1 MPIVRASLILLPIA
15 VALVGCAGGDDAGSA
30 ERFCGEIQ
38 VNAELLTQPNL
49 QFEDDIEPFLD
60 LYREIAEL
68 APLSIEPE
76 WDQLISAYE
85 TASTVVP
92 GDQESEQTALAAIYS
107 TERSAAAIDR
117 WLEKTCAVDI
127 GPVFTIVAQQD

>member
-1 MPIVRASLILLPIA
+1 MPIVRAPLILLPIA
-15 VALVGCAGGDDAGSA
+15 ITLVGCAGGDDAGSA
-30 ERFCGEIQ
+30 GRFCGEIQ

-68 APLSIEPE
+68 APLSIEAE

-85 TASTVVP
+85 IASTVVP
-92 GDQESEQTALAAIYS
+92 GDSESEQTALAAIYS
-107 TERSAAAIDR
+107 TEKSAAAIDR